1 MTVNQSPDLLDADCA
16 SRQNSAMNE
25 NLSPADNGSGFLV
38 TEAEAGQKLLQLLER
53 RLHLAPSLLHR
64 WIRTGQIRCNAARCK
79 PFERIAAGDFIRI
92 PPFAWKMVQQS
103 TFERQPSLPPLPPEA
118 GRHEQL
124 VAYLKPAGLPTHPG
138 SAHTDSLAARL
149 RQYAG
154 ASPFVPVPAHRLD
167 KDTQG
172 LILVA
177 TSHSALRSLQAQI
190 RAGQLLKEY
199 LCWVKG
205 FWPWQRTL
213 LLRHRLSKSWEAGYE
228 KVRVFGL
235 ADREGGA
242 AVGKLAET
250 LVAPL
255 KVGQNASLL
264 LVRILTGRTHQIRAQ
279 MAHFGHP
286 LVGDAKYGS
295 EPVRGPLCLC
305 AFRLTL
311 PDGYVFA
318 TLPDWP
324 EPFAVHEIPSQSLMS
339 TQNTEICCE

>member
-1 MTVNQSPDLLDADCA
+1 M
-16 SRQNSAMNE
+16 
-25 NLSPADNGSGFLV
+25 V

-79 PFERIAAGDFIRI
+79 PFDRICAGTFVRI
-92 PPFAWKMVQQS
+92 PPFAWKMAQQS
-103 TFERQPSLPPLPPEA
+103 VFERSSQLPPLPPEV
-118 GRHEQL
+118 GRHGQL

-149 RQYAG
+149 KQHAG
-154 ASPFVPVPAHRLD
+154 VAPFVPVPAHRLD

-172 LILVA
+172 LLLVA
-177 TSHSALRSLQAQI
+177 TSHAALRSLQAQI
-190 RAGQLLKEY
+190 RAGQLSKEY
-199 LCWVKG
+199 LCWVQG
-205 FWPWQRTL
+205 LWPWRKTR
-213 LLRHRLSKSWEAGYE
+213 LLRHYLSKSWEAGFE

-235 ADREGGA
+235 TAGSEERPM
-242 AVGKLAET
+242 GKLAET

-255 KVGQNASLL
+255 AFGQDCTLL

-279 MAHFGHP
+279 MAHLGYP
-286 LVGDAKYGS
+286 LLGDAKYGS
-295 EPVRGPLCLC
+295 SVKGPLYLC

-311 PDGYVFA
+311 PDGFVFA

-324 EPFAVHEIPSQSLMS
+324 EPFTVHELPSQSLS
-339 TQNTEICCE
+339 PTQNIEICCE